1 MKLLES
7 GNSGRCN
14 QTNKS
19 FNYKYLITNIGEI
32 MTDQEKF
39 DFLRSAFTDL
49 FKKEMPDVTRLT
61 PLQDLGLDSL
71 DIVELQLEFE
81 ERYSVEISDPKND
94 IKTVGDLLDHLAM

>member
-7 GNSGRCN
+7 GNSGHCN
-14 QTNKS
+14 QTNNS
-19 FNYKYLITNIGEI
+19 FNYNLITNIGEI

-61 PLQDLGLDSL
+61 PLQDLAQRATMAYR
-71 DIVELQLEFE
+71 IVDTPTALP
-81 ERYSVEISDPKND
+81 I
-94 IKTVGDLLDHLAM
+94 

>member
-1 MKLLES
+1 
-7 GNSGRCN
+7 
-14 QTNKS
+14 
-19 FNYKYLITNIGEI
+19 
-32 MTDQEKF
+32 
-39 DFLRSAFTDL
+39 
-49 FKKEMPDVTRLT
+49 MPDVTRLT